1 MTLSRF
7 AGVLVLALVLRGDVR
22 ECRCDVANAESMAAK
37 ECALCRE
44 AEKQPADVAVFFLK
58 DINPRKPNRWLALPR
73 AHVHELWNMSPAAR
87 LVLWNATIE
96 KAKSLWGDQ
105 WGLAVNGDERR
116 TQCHAHI
123 HIGKLMPDAE
133 TPNFVVVDGPA
144 DIPIPT
150 DGTGF
155 WVHPVAGK
163 LHVHS
168 GEQVTEFVLM
178 R

>member
-1 MTLSRF
+1 M
-7 AGVLVLALVLRGDVR
+7 ALFLRADVR
-22 ECRCDVANAESMAAK
+22 SCACDAGKPESMAAR

-44 AEKQPADVAVFFLK
+44 AENQPVDAAVFFLK
-58 DINPRKPNRWLALPR
+58 DNNPRKPNRWLALPR
-73 AHVHELWNMSPAAR
+73 AHVHELAAMAPEAR
-87 LVLWNATIE
+87 LALWNAAIE
-96 KAKSLWGDQ
+96 KGKSLWGDQ

-123 HIGKLMPDAE
+123 HIGKLLDGVE
-133 TPNFVVVDGPA
+133 TPNFVEIAGPA
-144 DIPIPT
+144 EIPIPT

-155 WVHPVAGK
+155 WVHPVGGR
-163 LHVHS
+163 LHVHT